1 MEVEMK
7 MVKSLLLGTAAGLVA
22 VAGAQAADMPVK
34 AAPVQYVKICSLYGD
49 GFYYI
54 PGTDICLKIGGY
66 VRGEYFYN
74 YGANG
79 TNGPFQGGQV
89 GASNP
94 QANGGAFKD
103 RTEGGD
109 FLMRTRAYAWFDSRQ
124 QTEYGTLRS
133 YLQIG
138 VNYDSP
144 NPSGSGF
151 NANRA
156 FIQFAGFTIGTAQ
169 SFFDFYSAPAS
180 SYFGPPSSDTGD
192 GGWKVFAYTAQYG
205 NGFSATFSFEEPRS
219 AGTGPISGVWNM
231 NLGNPVLGLVNNDT
245 DRAKHRF
252 PDIVQNW
259 RVDQAWGSA
268 QIMVAAHDVS
278 AGYYAANVGNLL
290 GNLAPCSNAVSGVL
304 GVGTGTLTGSEVCGH
319 PADKIGWAVGG
330 GTKFNAYGGDYFQW
344 QATYT
349 QGAIRYVGVTPAG
362 AFSPALFNGQNLGYG
377 WFTDA
382 VYSNAT
388 GEVQLTTSWGINAA
402 YDHLWLPNFRTSLY
416 GSYWRIEYGDSANRA
431 ICLAQSNTNIGL
443 SPFANPSAVG
453 GSIAFTPAQ
462 VVNGTCNNNFNFWT
476 VGSRTQY
483 NFTPWFYVGF
493 DVFYNK
499 LETASNGATV
509 TYTALA
515 GSAKPTAFYQ
525 VQNQDNYA
533 LRIRVHRD
541 IVP

>member
-34 AAPVQYVKICSLYGD
+34 AAPVQYVKICNLYGD

-54 PGTDICLKIGGY
+54 PGTDICLKVGGY

-74 YGANG
+74 VGVSG
-79 TNGPFQGGQV
+79 TNLGLAGVSGM
-89 GASNP
+89 
-94 QANGGAFKD
+94 KD
-103 RTEGGD
+103 RFDGAD

-124 QTEYGTLRS
+124 QTEYGTLRT
-133 YLQIG
+133 YLQLG

-144 NPSGSGF
+144 AVTSTSF

-156 FIQFAGFTIGTAQ
+156 FIQFAGFTVGTAQ

-180 SYFGPPSSDTGD
+180 SFFGPPSSDTGD

-205 NGFSATFSFEEPRS
+205 NGFSATFSFEEPRNP
-219 AGTGPISGVWNM
+219 GTAFPQPGVINT
-231 NLGNPVLGLVNNDT
+231 NLGNLPLGVITLDQ
-245 DRAKHRF
+245 DRAKTRF

-278 AGYYAANVGNLL
+278 AGYYAANGTL
-290 GNLAPCSNAVSGVL
+290 GSSVAGPCSGLTTGSLGFGGVAN
-304 GVGTGTLTGSEVCGH
+304 GTLTGSEVCGH
-319 PADKIGWAVGG
+319 PADKVGWALGG
-330 GTKFNAYGGDYFQW
+330 GTRFNFQGGDYFQW

-349 QGAIRYVGVTPAG
+349 QGAIRYVGTTPAG
-362 AFSPALFNGQNLGYG
+362 AFSPNQFQGQNLGYG
-377 WFTDA
+377 FFSDG
-382 VYSNAT
+382 VFSNAT

-416 GSYWRIEYGDSANRA
+416 GSYWRIEYGNNANLA
-431 ICLAQSNTNIGL
+431 ICNAQSNTNIGL

-453 GSIAFTPAQ
+453 GSIAFTAAQ
-462 VVNGTCNNNFNFWT
+462 VLNGTCSNNFNYWT

-493 DVFYNK
+493 DVIYQK
-499 LETASNGATV
+499 LETASNGAQV
-509 TYTALA
+509 TYTAL
-515 GSAKPTAFYQ
+515 GGTAKPTAIYQ
-525 VQNQDNYA
+525 VQDMDNYG

>member
-74 YGANG
+74 YGASG
-79 TNGPFQGGQV
+79 TQGGFQGVSGQ
-89 GASNP
+89 
-94 QANGGAFKD
+94 KD
-103 RTEGGD
+103 RFDGAD

-144 NPSGSGF
+144 TSFSSTGAANGF
-151 NANRA
+151 SANRA
-156 FIQFAGFTIGTAQ
+156 FIQFAGFTVGTAQ
-169 SFFDFYSAPAS
+169 SFYDFYSSPAS
-180 SYFGPPSSDTGD
+180 SYFGPPASDTGD

-205 NGFSATFSFEEPRS
+205 NGFSATFSFEEPRNF
-219 AGTGPISGVWNM
+219 GTAFPQSGVLNT
-231 NLGNPVLGLVNNDT
+231 NLGNLVLGVNTSDA
-245 DRAKHRF
+245 DRAKTRF

-278 AGYYAANVGNLL
+278 GGYYAANNVTAGTLAGLNTCSSPTAGFL
-290 GNLAPCSNAVSGVL
+290 GAGV
-304 GVGTGTLTGSEVCGH
+304 GTLTGSEICGH
-319 PADKIGWAVGG
+319 PADKVGWAVGAG
-330 GTKFNAYGGDYFQW
+330 SKHNVGSQGDYFQW
-344 QATYT
+344 QANYT
-349 QGAIRYVGVTPAG
+349 QGAIRYVGFTPAG
-362 AFSPALFNGQNLGYG
+362 AFSPNQFLGQNLGYG
-377 WFTDA
+377 FWSDA
-382 VYSNAT
+382 VFSNAT
-388 GEVQLTTSWGINAA
+388 GEVQLTTAWGINAA
-402 YDHLWLPNFRTSLY
+402 YDHLWLPNFRTSIY
-416 GSYWRIEYGDSANRA
+416 GSYWRTEYGDNANRA
-431 ICLAQSNTNIGL
+431 ICNAQTTANIGI
-443 SPFANPSAVG
+443 SPFATPSAVG
-453 GSIAFTPAQ
+453 GSIAFTPLQ
-462 VVNGTCNNNFNFWT
+462 VVNGTCNNNFNYWT
-476 VGSRTQY
+476 IGSRTQY

-493 DVFYNK
+493 DVIYQK

-509 TYTALA
+509 TYTAL
-515 GSAKPTAFYQ
+515 GGTAKPTAFYQ
-525 VQNQDNYA
+525 VTDQENYG

>member
-74 YGANG
+74 YGASG
-79 TNGPFQGGQV
+79 TNGPFAGTSG
-89 GASNP
+89 
-94 QANGGAFKD
+94 FKD
-103 RTEGGD
+103 RFDGSD
-109 FLMRTRAYAWFDSRQ
+109 FLLRTRAYAWFDSRQ

-144 NPSGSGF
+144 AVTSTSF
-151 NANRA
+151 SANRA
-156 FIQFAGFTIGTAQ
+156 FIQFAGFTVGTAQ
-169 SFFDFYSAPAS
+169 SFFDFYQSPAS
-180 SYFGPPSSDTGD
+180 SFFAPPASNTGD
-192 GGWKVFAYTAQYG
+192 RGWKVFAYTAQYG
-205 NGFSATFSFEEPRS
+205 NGFSATFSFEEPRNF
-219 AGTGPISGVWNM
+219 GTTAPQGGVINT
-231 NLGNPVLGLVNNDT
+231 NLGNLVVGVNTSDT
-245 DRAKHRF
+245 DRAKVRF

-278 AGYYAANVGNLL
+278 GGYYAASG
-290 GNLAPCSNAVSGVL
+290 APPGGIAGAACSGLTAGFL
-304 GVGTGTLTGSEVCGH
+304 GVGTGTLTGSETCGH
-319 PADKIGWAVGG
+319 PADKVGWAVGG
-330 GTKFNAYGGDYFQW
+330 GSRHNFQGGDYFQW

-349 QGAIRYVGVTPAG
+349 QGAVRYVAFTPAG
-362 AFSPALFNGQNLGYG
+362 AFSPVMFNGQNFGYG
-377 WFTDA
+377 FFTDG
-382 VYSNAT
+382 VFSNAT
-388 GEVQLTTSWGINAA
+388 QDIQLTTVWGINAA

-416 GSYWRIEYGDSANRA
+416 GSYFRVDYGANANLA
-431 ICLAQSNTNIGL
+431 ICNAQSR
-443 SPFANPSAVG
+443 PFAGLGPAATPSAVG
-453 GSIAFTPAQ
+453 GSIAFNPVQ
-462 VVNGTCNNNFNFWT
+462 VVNGACNNNFNFWT
-476 VGSRTQY
+476 IGSRTQY

-493 DVFYNK
+493 DVIYQK
-499 LETASNGATV
+499 LETASSGANV
-509 TYTALA
+509 TYTAL
-515 GSAKPTAFYQ
+515 GGTAKPTATYHIQ
-525 VQNQDNYA
+525 DQDNYG

>member
-1 MEVEMK
+1 MK

-74 YGANG
+74 YGASG
-79 TNGPFQGGQV
+79 TNGPFAGTSGQ
-89 GASNP
+89 
-94 QANGGAFKD
+94 KD
-103 RTEGGD
+103 RFDGND

-138 VNYDSP
+138 VNYD
-144 NPSGSGF
+144 NPAVTSTSF

-156 FIQFAGFTIGTAQ
+156 FIQFAGFTVGTAQ
-169 SFFDFYSAPAS
+169 SFFDFYSSPAS
-180 SYFGPPSSDTGD
+180 SFFGPPASDTGD

-205 NGFSATFSFEEPRS
+205 NGFSATFSFEEPRRFS
-219 AGTGPISGVWNM
+219 TVAPQSGTLNT
-231 NLGNPVLGLVNNDT
+231 NLGNLVLGVNTSDQDN
-245 DRAKHRF
+245 AKIRF

-268 QIMVAAHDVS
+268 QLMVAAHDVS
-278 AGYYAANVGNLL
+278 GGYYAASAANPVGFNGGGFACSGLTAGFL
-290 GNLAPCSNAVSGVL
+290 GAGA
-304 GVGTGTLTGSEVCGH
+304 GTITGSEVCGH
-319 PADKIGWAVGG
+319 PADKVGWAVGG
-330 GTKFNAYGGDYFQW
+330 GTRFNFPGGDYFQW

-349 QGAIRYVGVTPAG
+349 QGAVRYVAFTPAG
-362 AFSPALFNGQNLGYG
+362 AFSPVQFNGQNFGYG
-377 WFTDA
+377 FFSDG
-382 VYSNAT
+382 VFSNAT
-388 GEVQLTTSWGINAA
+388 GEVQLTTVWGINAA

-416 GSYWRIEYGDSANRA
+416 GSYFKVDYGSSANTA
-431 ICLAQSNTNIGL
+431 ICRAQSTPNIGA
-443 SPFANPSAVG
+443 SPFAAPSATG
-453 GSIAFTPAQ
+453 GALAFTAAQ
-462 VVNGTCNNNFNFWT
+462 VDSGACSNNWAFWT
-476 VGSRTQY
+476 IGSRTQY

-493 DVFYNK
+493 DVIYQK
-499 LETASNGATV
+499 LQTASNGTIA
-509 TYTALA
+509 TYTAL
-515 GSAKPTAFYQ
+515 GGTAKPTAFYAITD
-525 VQNQDNYA
+525 QDNYG

>member
-1 MEVEMK
+1 MK

-54 PGTDICLKIGGY
+54 PGTDICLKVGGY

-94 QANGGAFKD
+94 QANGAGFKD

-109 FLMRTRAYAWFDSRQ
+109 WIMRTRAYAWFDSRQ

-144 NPSGSGF
+144 NSSGSGF

-169 SFFDFYSAPAS
+169 SFFDFYSSPAS
-180 SYFGPPSSDTGD
+180 SFFGPPASDTGD

-205 NGFSATFSFEEPRS
+205 NGFSATFSIEEPRTF
-219 AGTGPISGVWNM
+219 GTGPIGGVIDT
-231 NLGNPVLGLVNNDT
+231 NLGNLVLGLNTSDT
-245 DRAKHRF
+245 DRVKQRF
-252 PDIVQNW
+252 PDLVQNW

-268 QIMVAAHDVS
+268 QLMIAAHDVS
-278 AGYYAANVGNLL
+278 GGYYAASGTPLL
-290 GNLAPCSNAVSGVL
+290 GAITPCSGVTSGFL

-319 PADKIGWAVGG
+319 PADKLGWAVGG
-330 GTKFNAYGGDYFQW
+330 GSRHNVGTQGDYFQW

-349 QGAIRYVGVTPAG
+349 QGAVRYVAFTPAG
-362 AFSPALFNGQNLGYG
+362 AFSPVTFNGQNLGYG
-377 WFTDA
+377 FFTDG
-382 VYSNAT
+382 VFSNAT
-388 GEVQLTTSWGINAA
+388 GEVQLTTAWGINAA
-402 YDHLWLPNFRTSLY
+402 YDHLWSPQLRTSIY
-416 GSYWRIEYGDSANRA
+416 GSYFRVEYGDNANLA
-431 ICLAQSNTNIGL
+431 ICNAQTTANIGI
-443 SPFANPSAVG
+443 SPFANPSAVA
-453 GSIAFTPAQ
+453 GSIAFTPVQVAQ
-462 VVNGTCNNNFNFWT
+462 GACNNNFNFWT

-493 DVFYNK
+493 DVIYQK

-509 TYTALA
+509 TFTNLT
-515 GSAKPTAFYQ
+515 GGAKPTAFYQ
-525 VQNQDNYA
+525 VMNQDSYG
-533 LRIRVHRD
+533 LRVRVHRD
-541 IVP
+541 LVP